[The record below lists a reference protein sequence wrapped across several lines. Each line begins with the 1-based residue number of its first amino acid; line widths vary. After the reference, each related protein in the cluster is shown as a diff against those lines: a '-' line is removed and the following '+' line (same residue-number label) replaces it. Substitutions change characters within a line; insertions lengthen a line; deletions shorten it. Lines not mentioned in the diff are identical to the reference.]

1 MRLSKT
7 GIINVAELYVWK
19 RDGTEL
25 VNLADGKSV
34 TGDNT
39 HFLGNLQARN
49 LITGR
54 TDFHG
59 MVHTVGP
66 DAALKSI
73 TVDLNAETDIDGL
86 LLINRQDCCGERTVG
101 LKVEVLD
108 ANKNA
113 IVTTTINEE
122 HSAYVLDLAAG
133 AGEWKSVSGAG
144 QSSNFNWK
152 PLVPAA
158 PVAAPAEAVAVAQP
172 KNVQGRYVRLSKTGI
187 INVAELYVWKRDG
200 TELVNLAD
208 GKSVTGDNTHFLGN
222 LQARNL
228 ITGRTDFHG
237 MVHTVGSDAA
247 LKSITVD
254 LNAETDIDGL
264 LLINRQDCCGERT
277 VGLKVE
283 VLDANKNAI
292 VTTTINEEHSA
303 YVLDLAA
310 GAGEWKSVSGAGQSS
325 NFNWKPLVPAAP
337 VAAPAEAVAVA
348 QPKNVQGRYVR
359 LSKTGIINVA
369 ELYVWK
375 RDGTELVNLADGK
388 SVTGDN
394 THFLGNLQAR
404 NLITGRTDFHGMVHT
419 VGSDAALKSITV
431 DLNAETDIDGLLLI
445 NRQDCCGE
453 RTVGLKVEVLDANKN
468 AIVTTTINEEHS
480 AYVLDLAAGAGEWKS
495 VSGAGQSSN
504 FNWKPLVPAAPVAA
518 PAEAVAVAQPKNVQG
533 RYVRLSKTG
542 IINLNELYVWKR
554 DGTELVNLAAGKSVT
569 GDSPEHESGNFHT
582 RTWSTVRV
590 YPNLFIY
597 CPNMA

>member
-59 MVHTVGP
+59 MVHTVGS
-66 DAALKSI
+66 DSALKSI

-133 AGEWKSVSGAG
+133 ADEWKSVSGAG

-237 MVHTVGSDAA
+237 MVHTVGSDSA

-310 GAGEWKSVSGAGQSS
+310 GA
-325 NFNWKPLVPAAP
+325 
-337 VAAPAEAVAVA
+337 
-348 QPKNVQGRYVR
+348 
-359 LSKTGIINVA
+359 
-369 ELYVWK
+369 
-375 RDGTELVNLADGK
+375 D
-388 SVTGDN
+388 
-394 THFLGNLQAR
+394 
-404 NLITGRTDFHGMVHT
+404 
-419 VGSDAALKSITV
+419 
-431 DLNAETDIDGLLLI
+431 
-445 NRQDCCGE
+445 
-453 RTVGLKVEVLDANKN
+453 
-468 AIVTTTINEEHS
+468 
-480 AYVLDLAAGAGEWKS
+480 EWKS

-554 DGTELVNLAAGKSVT
+554 DGSELVNLAAGKSVT
-569 GDSPEHESGNFHT
+569 GDSSDHHSGRFSYQNLVNGVCLPKLIHLLPIYGLTYWTVTDPPAPTQATPLIVVAWRT
-582 RTWSTVRV
+582 RTWTTH
-590 YPNLFIY
+590 
-597 CPNMA
+597 